1 MFLTALKFSQD
12 FERSKPK
19 RTEYAI
25 IYMSVPTARYFRQ
38 KLRREDMTNV
48 GKFNEK
54 QETEGR
60 NFCLMG
66 INIPPPLRSSPLHG
80 DSLIRTDGRVGL
92 PLPSGHSIGSGKI
105 VNFWEILNS
114 RRQNWEFLRPREYDL
129 GDQRITDLVTSRSL
143 RSKQEKPA
151 LRARKAYAPS
161 RKGLHWSH
169 HLISFTNI

>member
-1 MFLTALKFSQD
+1 M
-12 FERSKPK
+12 
-19 RTEYAI
+19 
-25 IYMSVPTARYFRQ
+25 
-38 KLRREDMTNV
+38 RREDTTNV
-48 GKFNEK
+48 GNFNEK

-80 DSLIRTDGRVGL
+80 DNLIRTDGRIGL
-92 PLPSGHSIGSGKI
+92 PPPLRTLPQFGENSKLFG
-105 VNFWEILNS
+105 ILNN
-114 RRQNWEFLRPREYDL
+114 RWHRWEFLRPREYDL

-151 LRARKAYAPS
+151 FRARKAYAPS

>member
-1 MFLTALKFSQD
+1 M
-12 FERSKPK
+12 

-48 GKFNEK
+48 GNFNEK

-60 NFCLMG
+60 NFCLRG
-66 INIPPPLRSSPLHG
+66 INIPPPLRA
-80 DSLIRTDGRVGL
+80 L
-92 PLPSGHSIGSGKI
+92 PQIGENSKLLG
-105 VNFWEILNS
+105 ILNN
-114 RRQNWEFLRPREYDL
+114 RWHRWEFLRPREYAL

-151 LRARKAYAPS
+151 LRARKACAPS

-169 HLISFTNI
+169 HLISLANI